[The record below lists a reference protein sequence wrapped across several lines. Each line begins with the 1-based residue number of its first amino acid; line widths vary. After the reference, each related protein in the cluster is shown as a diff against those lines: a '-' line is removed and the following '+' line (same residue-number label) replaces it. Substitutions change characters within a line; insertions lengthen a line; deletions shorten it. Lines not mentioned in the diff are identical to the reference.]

1 MFGGDAM
8 KIREIEAIP
17 VEVPRLQIDAAHA
30 TFTFSKFTIVLV
42 RTDNGMEGLG
52 EASIE
57 SPWTGEDPHACAHI
71 IRTYLARALEGH
83 DVRRIQDANRIM
95 DRAIAANPYAKAAI
109 EMALWDLAGKS
120 ANMPLHD
127 LWGGKV
133 RERVAIKF
141 VVSGSPAKSAA
152 MAKRALKRGFRYIKI
167 KTGHDLEEDIARV
180 RTVRKAVG
188 AKVPVGIDSNQG
200 WSFTDTM
207 KALPALEA
215 ANISFIEQP
224 FNRHPMEAW
233 ADLRRRTRIP
243 LVAHESLFTVDDAR
257 ELAKHR
263 LVDVFAVTP
272 PTHGSYVATRD
283 ILAIA
288 QANQIP
294 CLLGSTIELGITSAF
309 MAHIGVSHPC
319 FDGTVPSD
327 IVGPF
332 YHDEDIVNEK
342 FPLVD
347 SGVAPPRGPGL
358 GVTLNRKVLKK
369 YRSD

>member
-1 MFGGDAM
+1 M

-17 VEVPRLQIDAAHA
+17 VQVPRLQIDAAHA
-30 TFTFSKFTIVLV
+30 TFTFSKFTIVLM

-71 IRTYLARALEGH
+71 IRNYLAPALKGH
-83 DVRRIQDANRIM
+83 DARRIQDASRIM

-133 RERVAIKF
+133 RERVALKF

-180 RTVRKAVG
+180 RAVRKAVG

-207 KALPALEA
+207 KALPALEVA
-215 ANISFIEQP
+215 GIGFIEQP
-224 FNRHPMEAW
+224 FSRHPIEAW
-233 ADLRRRTRIP
+233 ADLRRRTHIP

-257 ELAKHR
+257 ALSKDR

-332 YHDEDIVNEK
+332 YHDEDIVNET
-342 FPLVD
+342 FALVD